1 MKKTFTLLT
10 IVTSIAVLF
19 AACKRGTSTTPVST
33 EDTVGFAA
41 FKQLK
46 LQQEQEAAAALYA
59 KSMAANITVA
69 KKNSST
75 SGTMSST
82 STNNA
87 KVETR
92 KKGMSKSAKY
102 AIIGGTGG
110 AVLGAVINK
119 RNRVAGGVI
128 GGVLGGGLGYGIGRK
143 QDKKDGRIE

>member
-19 AACKRGTSTTPVST
+19 AACKRGASTTPVST

>member
-1 MKKTFTLLT
+1 MKKTFTLMT
-10 IVTSIAVLF
+10 IVTAVALLF
-19 AACKRGTSTTPVST
+19 AACKNGTSTTPVSNQ
-33 EDTVGFAA
+33 DTVGFAQ
-41 FKQLK
+41 FQQMK
-46 LQQEQEAAAALYA
+46 LQQEQEAAFAAMYA
-59 KSMAANITVA
+59 KSMATNNTVA
-69 KKNSST
+69 RKSSTT
-75 SGTMSST
+75 SGTMSSS

-87 KVETR
+87 KVE

-128 GGVLGGGLGYGIGRK
+128 GGVLGGGLGYGIGRS

>member
-1 MKKTFTLLT
+1 MSLCSLPFALVPLDTCVLT
-10 IVTSIAVLF
+10 
-19 AACKRGTSTTPVST
+19 
-33 EDTVGFAA
+33 
-41 FKQLK
+41 
-46 LQQEQEAAAALYA
+46 
-59 KSMAANITVA
+59 
-69 KKNSST
+69 
-75 SGTMSST
+75 T

-92 KKGMSKSAKY
+92 KKGVSKSAKY

>member
-19 AACKRGTSTTPVST
+19 AACKSGTSTTPVST